1 MSNVIRILCD
11 KEFEGHNENCELRWY
26 RVQTS
31 LDLKGVFY
39 FIGGYYVRSFRSR
52 KEMAQILGR
61 S

>member
-11 KEFEGHNENCELRWY
+11 KELKGHNEDCELRWY

-39 FIGGYYVRSFRSR
+39 FFIGG
-52 KEMAQILGR
+52 
-61 S
+61 

>member
-11 KEFEGHNENCELRWY
+11 KELKGHNEDCELRWY

-39 FIGGYYVRSFRSR
+39 FFIGGYYVRSFRSR
-52 KEMAQILGR
+52 KEMAQVLG
-61 S
+61 